1 MTQMPRLRRFLKRR
15 KFGISDATLSVSREP
30 LARHFMLSK
39 CANPDCSRRFRYI
52 SEGKL
57 FVIEAA
63 SPSPLDR
70 RRLKKTGLARRVE
83 YRWLCDE
90 CSQYLTIAF
99 QPGRGSITVPLRSRL
114 SVADAPHTSLSKSVD
129 AGSLRGPS

>member
-1 MTQMPRLRRFLKRR
+1 
-15 KFGISDATLSVSREP
+15 
-30 LARHFMLSK
+30 MLSK
-39 CANPDCSRRFRYI
+39 CANPDCSQPFRYI
-52 SEGKL
+52 TEGKL

-63 SPSPLDR
+63 AMGPLCGR
-70 RRLKKTGLARRVE
+70 KRKKAGLARRVE

-99 QPGRGSITVPLRSRL
+99 QPGRGSITVPLRTRL
-114 SVADAPHTSLSKSVD
+114 AGAPQSSLSESVD